1 MRSWILLPFP
11 ELLRLYSESA
21 IEFTRRIFPRD
32 DCGKFDDL
40 VFTIDLTQLREELV
54 GYLKARNRHTVSIF
68 ERQFFRGR
76 IAIANRVV
84 FKVFNLVLR
93 NSEIAADRSVY
104 VLSKFAVVNQGDTPV
119 EQGLQFWVD

>member
-1 MRSWILLPFP
+1 VRSWILLPLP

-40 VFTIDLTQLREELV
+40 VFAINLAQLREELV
-54 GYLKARNRHTVSIF
+54 RYIKARNRHPVGIF

-76 IAIANRVV
+76 IEIANRVV
-84 FKVFNLVLR
+84 FKVLNLVLR
-93 NSEIAADRSVY
+93 NPEIAADRSVY
-104 VLSKFAVVNQGDTPV
+104 VLSKFAVVNRGDTPV